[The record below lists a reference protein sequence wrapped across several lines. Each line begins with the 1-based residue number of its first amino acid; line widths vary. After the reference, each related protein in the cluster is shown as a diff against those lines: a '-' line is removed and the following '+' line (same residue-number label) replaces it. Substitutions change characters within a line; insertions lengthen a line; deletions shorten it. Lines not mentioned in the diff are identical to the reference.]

1 MRVLVAWNDDSS
13 LKSGLSEIEM
23 IGEGEVAE
31 SAADVAVALSETHDC
46 TLLPVGDSLEEAIRE
61 IQSFEPAIVF
71 NLCEGVLGRTDWES
85 HFALLLEMLDIP
97 FTGCTSVPL
106 ALCLDKGLI
115 KRLLLAEGI
124 RTPAGFAFGPY
135 DSDSQHAESFEKIG
149 GPAFVKPARSDGG
162 IGVDRDSFVT
172 SWPEAL
178 ERCRLIHQRYGQD
191 AVVEQFIDGREL
203 NLATFSGKEGLTM
216 LPPGEIFFDDSLSP
230 RDRVVGFR
238 AKWAA
243 GSVED
248 KATVSGRADLDAV
261 SLAELE
267 SAARAASLLIGL
279 DGYARFDFRVNGV
292 GDLFLVDVNPNPD
305 LGPGSGFRKALEAA
319 GLPFS
324 EFLNQL
330 MMAGLSV
337 KAMTAGSQD
346 R

>member
-1 MRVLVAWNDDSS
+1 MRVLVAWNNDSS

-23 IGEGEVAE
+23 IGEDEVAE
-31 SAADVAVALSETHDC
+31 SAAEIATQLSEKHDC
-46 TLLPVGDSLEEAIRE
+46 KLLPVGKSLEEAIRE

-71 NLCEGVLGRTDWES
+71 NLCEGLLGRTDWES
-85 HFALLLEMLDIP
+85 HFTLLLEMLDIP

-115 KRLLLAEGI
+115 KRLLLADGI
-124 RTPAGFAFGPY
+124 RTPAGFAFGPH
-135 DSDSQHAESFEKIG
+135 DSDSQHAGSFEKLG

-172 SWPEAL
+172 NWPEAL
-178 ERCRLIHQRYGQD
+178 ERCRFIHERYGQD

-203 NLATFSGKEGLTM
+203 NLATFCSGDGFTM
-216 LPPGEIFFDDSLSP
+216 LPPGEIFFDDSLQP
-230 RDRVVGFR
+230 RERVVGFR

-248 KATVSGRADLDAV
+248 KATVSGRASLDPD
-261 SLAELE
+261 SLAGIE
-267 SAARAASLLIGL
+267 SAARAASQLIGL
-279 DGYARFDFRVNGV
+279 DGYARFDFRVNAM

-305 LGPGSGFRKALEAA
+305 IGPGSGFRKALEAA

-337 KAMTAGSQD
+337 NTTTAGRD